1 MANLPHD
8 LRHHR
13 SLSAVTVE
21 CRGDHRETQLLK
33 SLNGLRFTL
42 VGVVLLAVAFA
53 SGARASE
60 DHFRVEKRHIT
71 IDVAAD
77 GTSVMQWYEVT
88 LLLTDRGIDWNG
100 EDWTYFTD
108 VTETVEVLEA
118 FTELPDGTKV
128 EVDDN
133 AIRLVEGDS
142 TAQAGSFTDS
152 KAYVVIFPQLVQ
164 GARTHVRTRS
174 TTHLAL
180 FDGEYFETFSFSPS
194 VHFGEVVLDLS
205 HDPQIKLA
213 IEVSDI
219 EGSPVVERL
228 ADGADGSVRYQIRFS
243 QTQRQR
249 IEAGAVE
256 GLDRNHYVRIS
267 SLPDMLAM
275 GELYQRHAQDKEL
288 VTPEVQAL
296 ADQITAGID
305 DPYEQARALYEW
317 VAREIRYVAIFLGD
331 GGVVPNYAND
341 IIRNRYGDCK
351 DSNTLLIAL
360 LAAKGIEA
368 ETALINSG
376 DAYTLPKLGAVSP
389 FNHVIT
395 YLPQWDLYTDPT
407 DPYAPF
413 GLLAYDTS
421 DKPTVLTKSL
431 QYGRTPNVEAANNRV
446 EVTIDLAIADDG
458 SIQGLTQAH
467 LKGPTSRSTR
477 ASLLNYM
484 GMYKDDM
491 ARQELAS
498 YGLIGEGRFEFE
510 AMNDLSNPVAYT
522 ANFRIQ
528 PVTNF
533 PGPGALQVPVGLA
546 PGRIARFAA
555 HPPEPAHQ
563 MPFTC
568 LSYSADERYTISFP
582 DSVNVTRL
590 PPERMFVSGGYMYR
604 SSYRVSD
611 SDEREVRV
619 HREMVLQTPSQVC
632 KPGDEA
638 TINELLA
645 VIQADL
651 RGQIFYEPKP

>member
-1 MANLPHD
+1 MLLGRAND
-8 LRHHR
+8 LRVV
-13 SLSAVTVE
+13 LVGILLCAVT
-21 CRGDHRETQLLK
+21 
-33 SLNGLRFTL
+33 L
-42 VGVVLLAVAFA
+42 VSAAQ
-53 SGARASE
+53 SSE
-60 DHFRVEKRHIT
+60 DHYRVEKRHIS

-77 GTSVMQWYEVT
+77 GTSVTEWHEVV
-88 LLLTDRGIDWNG
+88 LLLTETGIDWHG

-108 VTETVEVLEA
+108 GAESVEVLEA
-118 FTELPDGTKV
+118 FTELPDGTRV
-128 EVDDN
+128 AVDDN

-142 TAQAGSFTDS
+142 SAQAGSFSDS
-152 KAYVVIFPQLVQ
+152 KAVVVIFPQLVQ
-164 GARTHVRTRS
+164 GARTHVRTR
-174 TTHLAL
+174 TTVHEPL
-180 FDGEYFETFSFSPS
+180 FSNEYFETFSFSPS
-194 VHFGEVVLDLS
+194 VHFEQVVLDIS

-213 IEVSDI
+213 IEVSDL

-228 ADGADGSVRYQIRFS
+228 PDGVDGAVRYQIRFS

-249 IEAGAVE
+249 VEPGTVE
-256 GLDRNHYVRIS
+256 GLDRNRYVRIS

-275 GELYQRHAQDKEL
+275 GELYQKHAEDKEL

-296 ADQITAGID
+296 ADQITQGID

-368 ETALINSG
+368 ETALINAG

-395 YLPQWDLYTDPT
+395 YLPRWNLYTDPT

-413 GLLAYDTS
+413 GVLAYDTS

-431 QYGRTPNVEAANNRV
+431 QYDRTPNVQAVSNRA
-446 EVTIDLAIADDG
+446 EVTVALSIADDG
-458 SIQGLTQAH
+458 AIQGLTNAR
-467 LKGPTSRSTR
+467 LKGPTARSTR
-477 ASLLNYM
+477 ASLINYV

-491 ARQELAS
+491 ARNELAS
-498 YGLIGEGRFEFE
+498 YGLIGDGSFEFE
-510 AMNDLSNPVAYT
+510 PMNDLSNPVAYT
-522 ANFRIQ
+522 AVFTTQ

-533 PGPGALQVPVGLA
+533 PGPGAMQVPVGLA
-546 PGRIARFAA
+546 PGRIARLAA
-555 HPPEPAHQ
+555 HPPEPVHQ
-563 MPFTC
+563 MPFVC
-568 LSYSADERYTISFP
+568 LSYSVDERYTILFP
-582 DSVNVTRL
+582 DAVNVTRL
-590 PPERMFVSGGYMYR
+590 PPERMFVSGGFMYR

-611 SDEREVRV
+611 NNERQVSV
-619 HREMVLQTPSQVC
+619 HRELMVQTPSQVC
-632 KPGDEA
+632 QPGDEVR
-638 TINELLA
+638 INELLA

-651 RGQIFYEPKP
+651 RGQIFYEPE